1 MSGKAAKRG
10 KFFGRRQ
17 RRPVER
23 AERPVQKEELP
34 NPMRRDD
41 WVRWIELQREL
52 EYAQIQ
58 DLLKFAACVPV
69 TLCVLQCV
77 L

>member
-17 RRPVER
+17 RRPV
-23 AERPVQKEELP
+23 EELP